1 MLFFSYFSA
10 GTHLTS
16 FVAATP
22 LSLIQASNG
31 QVYILQNQQQ
41 TSTSPQGAAG
51 GIPQG
56 TTQFFPAQMI
66 LATTTSNADN
76 STLLLATTGSSIT
89 NCTTN
94 KLTSCH
100 QIQSTTTNWIPSNTT
115 NTVIPRVMVD
125 TTFGSRNTVS
135 AAVSDSIDL
144 TKSKKTGSD
153 IVTKALVASK
163 VLKGC

>member
-1 MLFFSYFSA
+1 
-10 GTHLTS
+10 
-16 FVAATP
+16 
-22 LSLIQASNG
+22 
-31 QVYILQNQQQ
+31 
-41 TSTSPQGAAG
+41 
-51 GIPQG
+51 
-56 TTQFFPAQMI
+56 MI
-66 LATTTSNADN
+66 LATTTSNADNN

-100 QIQSTTTNWIPSNTT
+100 QIQPTTTTNWIPSNTT

>member
-1 MLFFSYFSA
+1 
-10 GTHLTS
+10 
-16 FVAATP
+16 
-22 LSLIQASNG
+22 
-31 QVYILQNQQQ
+31 
-41 TSTSPQGAAG
+41 
-51 GIPQG
+51 
-56 TTQFFPAQMI
+56 MI